1 MKLVST
7 FLPAQIGNR
16 YFLFPVGQATV
27 EGRNMLELNETGYDI
42 IQCLIEDCSID
53 TIVSVISQKY
63 DAHGDEKETVYRL
76 VSEYVTKL
84 LEMNYLIMND

>member
-42 IQCLIEDCSID
+42 MMCLLEDCSLD
-53 TIVSVISQKY
+53 TLVDKISQKY
-63 DAHGDEKETVYRL
+63 EALGSEKETIYML

-84 LEMNYLIMND
+84 LDMNYLIMKD